1 MKRADRIKLNFI
13 RNWSLPGKERLANL
27 LKTSP
32 ELKITLNNGII
43 WLTNEDIAIYTTADN
58 YIEYTI
64 LTTGTYETEISK
76 LIRTSL
82 KPGYV
87 ALDIG
92 ANIGLQSIRMS
103 QCCGDDGKV
112 YAFEPLTYI
121 REKFSKNVALNH
133 CSNVTLLPFALSD
146 KNDSAEVKIN
156 ECIWNQGTFNLNQPD
171 SGNTAQQITIK
182 IADQIPEIENLNKLH
197 LIKIDVEGFEYHVL
211 RGLKQTLQ
219 KHKPRIIFEYDS
231 NYWLK
236 MGQQITD
243 CYHFLTGLD
252 YVLYQIT
259 QVGCELIK
267 NVAAIT
273 DGNLFCIPAPVNE

>member
-156 ECIWNQGTFNLNQPD
+156 ESIWNQGTFNLNQPD

>member
-13 RNWSLPGKERLANL
+13 RNWSLPGKERLTNL
-27 LKTSP
+27 LKISP

-112 YAFEPLTYI
+112 YAFEPLAYI

-156 ECIWNQGTFNLNQPD
+156 ERIWNQGTFNLNQPD
-171 SGNTAQQITIK
+171 NGNTAQQITIK